1 MAILVT
7 GGTGYIGSHTVVYL
21 LESGLEVIILDNL
34 ANSSIKVL
42 ERIEKITNR
51 LPIFIEGDV
60 RDRRLLREVFATHS
74 IESVIHFAGLK
85 SVAESGEYPL
95 KYYDN
100 NVSGTIVLLEEMKRT
115 SVKNIVFSSSA
126 TVYGAPI
133 FLPYTENHPL
143 NPINVYGKTKLMSEQ
158 ILQDAHLSDPSLS
171 VAILRYFNPV
181 GAHASGLIGENPIG
195 IPNNLMPYITQVAV
209 GKRDRLQVYGSD
221 YETLDGTGRRDYIH
235 VMDLASGHLAALNY
249 LSKNPNIFVANL
261 GTGNSTSV
269 LELIDAFKRVS
280 SVAIPYEIEKRR
292 LGDLPE
298 YYADAQYAQSMLGWS
313 CRYGIEDSCS
323 DSWKFQCLNPSGYE

>member
-1 MAILVT
+1 VAILVT
-7 GGTGYIGSHTVVYL
+7 GGTGYIGSHTVVHL
-21 LESGLEVIILDNL
+21 LENGLEVIILDNL
-34 ANSSIKVL
+34 VNSSIKVL

-60 RDRRLLREVFATHS
+60 RDGRLLGEVFASHS

-100 NVSGTIVLLEEMKRT
+100 NVSGTIVLLEEMKRA
-115 SVKNIVFSSSA
+115 SVKKIVFSSSA

-158 ILQDAHLSDPSLS
+158 ILQETHLSDPSLS

-209 GKRDRLQVYGSD
+209 GKRDKLLVYGND
-221 YETLDGTGRRDYIH
+221 YETADGTGRRDYIH

-249 LSKNPNIFVANL
+249 LSNNPGILVANL

-269 LELIDAFKRVS
+269 LEVLHAFKGVS
-280 SVAIPYEIEKRR
+280 NIAIPYEIIERR

-298 YYADAQYAQSMLGWS
+298 YYADAQYAQSLLGWS
-313 CRYGIEDSCS
+313 CKYGIEEMCS
-323 DSWKFQCLNPSGYE
+323 DSWRWQHNNPAGFV